1 MNIYS
6 DRYKISLSYHK
17 GWNTVQFIYEQ
28 MKKEQGR
35 SSRKNLKAST

>member
-17 GWNTVQFIYEQ
+17 GWNTVQSIYEQ
-28 MKKEQGR
+28 LKKEQAR
-35 SSRKNLKAST
+35 SQRKNLKAAS